1 MRVCHIW
8 HSFIPID
15 FGGVERYILSLS
27 DFLSTEKNVD
37 FTLITDRA
45 AYVSFLCSLRLAG
58 YQRINSLNVRRI
70 GPNLSSILNSANIKF
85 LHRSQNALSEML
97 TTNLYR
103 QALKTPGIEKVD
115 VFHVHGFW
123 QPLYPKIG
131 LRLSKRFNRP
141 FVVTLHGDSIDPKD
155 RFSMPLR
162 NLATLEVL
170 REAGAITTFAKETFN
185 ALGEL
190 GLGKKSYLIP
200 NFINSGLFKRPDWI
214 KNNSGTKIVIISRLS
229 KPKDPITPIRAFAL
243 VKKEIPEATL
253 QIVGYGPLFEYA
265 NRLVHDLG
273 LDGSVTFVGMQ
284 SNVRKFMWDSD
295 IIVGTRGS
303 YITTLEAWAAGIV
316 VVAPRFGIMKEI
328 ISDGETGFLTTPE
341 NIKELAA
348 VLLNLIRNKTLRER
362 IASNALYAVEKHDI
376 NKIGP
381 VIYNLYRSLI

>member
-1 MRVCHIW
+1 
-8 HSFIPID
+8 
-15 FGGVERYILSLS
+15 
-27 DFLSTEKNVD
+27 
-37 FTLITDRA
+37 
-45 AYVSFLCSLRLAG
+45 
-58 YQRINSLNVRRI
+58 
-70 GPNLSSILNSANIKF
+70 
-85 LHRSQNALSEML
+85 ML